1 MMAIMYSTHASISDV
16 VYMDNGVVEYS
27 HVVVVVVFID
37 TDNDVVEDSHDI
49 DDAAVMANS
58 DDAVDIDEIVDTGR
72 AIDVDNVAE
81 TDDTMKWLT
90 QTLLMM
96 VKIQTMLMLQHI

>member
-1 MMAIMYSTHASISDV
+1 M
-16 VYMDNGVVEYS
+16 EYS
-27 HVVVVVVFID
+27 HVVLVVVVVFID

-96 VKIQTMLMLQHI
+96 VKIQTMLILQHI